1 MGYNWAK
8 YKDINLHIC
17 MYNEGKIATQN
28 KKKRSYLNPYPIK
41 LCFTKMQSK
50 VIKTLEFKKM
60 KIMQLQ
66 HD

>member
-28 KKKRSYLNPYPIK
+28 KKKRSYLNPYP
-41 LCFTKMQSK
+41 LNYALHFCRAFLS
-50 VIKTLEFKKM
+50 VNLS
-60 KIMQLQ
+60 
-66 HD
+66 